1 MGLVGLAPRVFPQH
15 RYIRTVTKL
24 SLDTTLSCSTSV
36 VGNGPPNT
44 ETRKQPRLSLYR
56 DPMLCPL
63 LGLSQLEPE
72 PLSGHKDPRPQ
83 DIKTFLCTD
92 CLLTITSLSQLSVT
106 GTSQP
111 LAWELLIR
119 GARPRM
125 LLLPATTQVLAV
137 LCLLQHT
144 DGAQGA
150 SLGLLSK
157 LPLTW
162 REVLSS
168 WTFTPSFRFVSHDYD
183 IL

>member
-1 MGLVGLAPRVFPQH
+1 MGLAPRVFPQH

-24 SLDTTLSCSTSV
+24 SLDTTLSCSTSA

-137 LCLLQHT
+137 LRCALPPPAHGWGTGSFPRPAVQTATRMEGGAEQLDIHT
-144 DGAQGA
+144 
-150 SLGLLSK
+150 
-157 LPLTW
+157 
-162 REVLSS
+162 
-168 WTFTPSFRFVSHDYD
+168 
-183 IL
+183 II